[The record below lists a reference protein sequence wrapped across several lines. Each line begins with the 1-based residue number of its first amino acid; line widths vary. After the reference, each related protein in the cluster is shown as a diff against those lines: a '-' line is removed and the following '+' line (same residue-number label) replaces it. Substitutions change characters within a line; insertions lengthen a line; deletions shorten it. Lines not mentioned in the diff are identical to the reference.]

1 MTSIIKGEH
10 VRVEQAPEGRS
21 RARACTT
28 KNAEPVRI
36 DGRVQAIRFTC
47 SCGEVSLIEL
57 DYEEASGP
65 QAS

>member
-10 VRVEQAPEGRS
+10 VRVEEAPEGGS
-21 RARACTT
+21 RARACAA
-28 KNAEPVRI
+28 KSAEPVRI

-57 DYEEASGP
+57 DYEEASAP
-65 QAS
+65 QTS